1 MSLGAAQVPA
11 VSYAIFKHN
20 QNITSNTK
28 INLKG
33 LAVGNGLTDP
43 GIQYGKTFVATAI
56 IPCRL
61 YQVIFASSLRHLG

>member
-33 LAVGNGLTDP
+33 LAVSNGLTDP
-43 GIQYGKTFVATAI
+43 GIQYGETFVATASTI
-56 IPCRL
+56 CML
-61 YQVIFASSLRHLG
+61 CQVPFES